1 MATAKEIRGKISSVK
16 STQKITRAMELVAA
30 SKLRKSQQRMALS
43 KPYATKI
50 QQIIGHLACSSAEY
64 KHPFLQKREKITRVG
79 YIVVSS
85 DRGLCGPLNTSLFRQ
100 VLAHIKTQEQANA
113 GIDVCPIGTKA
124 LALFKRTKHPIV
136 AHADHL
142 GDKPSIADLIGVVKV
157 MLTAFIEGKIDAV
170 YLCGNRFINTMTLEP
185 YVQALLPLAP
195 TQDTSV
201 AHHHWD
207 YLYEPDA
214 KTLLDALLNRYIESQ
229 VYQAVIENIA
239 CEQAARMV
247 AMKSATDNAANIISD
262 LQLVYNKARQAAITS
277 ELSEIVA
284 GAAAVQN

>member
-50 QQIIGHLACSSAEY
+50 QQIIGHLAGSSTEY
-64 KHPFLQKREKITRVG
+64 KHPFLQKREKISRVG
-79 YIVVSS
+79 YVIVSS
-85 DRGLCGPLNTSLFRQ
+85 DRGLCGPLNTALFRQ
-100 VLAHIKTQEQANA
+100 ILTHMRVQEQANVS
-113 GIDVCPIGTKA
+113 IDLCPIGSKA
-124 LALFKRTKHPIV
+124 MAFFKRTQHTIV
-136 AHADHL
+136 GHADHL
-142 GDKPSIADLIGVVKV
+142 GDQPAIADLIGVVKT
-157 MLTAFIEGKIDAV
+157 MLTAFTQGKIDAV
-170 YLCGNRFINTMTLEP
+170 YLCANRFINTMKLEP
-185 YVQALLPLAP
+185 YVHPLLPLEP
-195 TQDTSV
+195 TEDSSV
-201 AHHHWD
+201 ADHHWD

-214 KTLLDALLNRYIESQ
+214 KALLDMLLNRYIESQ

-284 GAAAVQN
+284 GAAAVQS